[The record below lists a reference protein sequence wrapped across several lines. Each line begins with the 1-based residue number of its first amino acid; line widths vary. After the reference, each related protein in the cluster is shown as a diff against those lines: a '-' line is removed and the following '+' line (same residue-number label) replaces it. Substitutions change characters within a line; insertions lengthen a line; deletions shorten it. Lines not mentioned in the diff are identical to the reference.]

1 MIIKKNAVYEGLSN
15 ISSQDKIILWS
26 RDKIQS
32 NISKR
37 GSAFRGVSRNG
48 KKWQVQ
54 VLGSLRKRYIGS
66 IPTQEMAAR
75 IYDYF
80 SIVSHGLKAKT
91 NFSYNKQNILDI
103 LENFEAIYIAD
114 PTKSTELAAKL
125 TFYSLP

>member
-1 MIIKKNAVYEGLSN
+1 LIIKKNAVYEGLSN

-26 RDKIQS
+26 RVKIQS

-103 LENFEAIYIAD
+103 LENFEAIYIVE
-114 PTKSTELAAKL
+114 PNKSTELAAKL
-125 TFYSLP
+125 SLYSLP

>member
-26 RDKIQS
+26 RVKIQS

-103 LENFEAIYIAD
+103 LENFEAIYIVE
-114 PTKSTELAAKL
+114 PNKSTELAAKL
-125 TFYSLP
+125 SLYSLP